1 MLRLSATFRPAAI
14 LFYFLFFFK
23 KRVSY
28 IQFVTFLREWRRLSA
43 SSFFPLLLQRV
54 KRIKLCLL
62 LCFITMKNTGEG
74 RKRIYRIF
82 LFFVGRERRERE
94 RIA

>member
-1 MLRLSATFRPAAI
+1 MLRLSAIRPAAI
-14 LFYFLFFFK
+14 LFYFLFFFL
-23 KRVSY
+23 RNVLA

-62 LCFITMKNTGEG
+62 LCFITKNTGEG
-74 RKRIYRIF
+74 RKRIF
-82 LFFVGRERRERE
+82 LFFVGCEQRERE

>member
-1 MLRLSATFRPAAI
+1 MLRLSAIRPAAI

-28 IQFVTFLREWRRLSA
+28 TQFVTFLREWRRLSA

-82 LFFVGRERRERE
+82 LFFVGREQRERE

>member
-1 MLRLSATFRPAAI
+1 MLRLSAIRPAAI
-14 LFYFLFFFK
+14 LFYFLFFFL
-23 KRVSY
+23 RNVLA

-82 LFFVGRERRERE
+82 LFFVGREQRERE